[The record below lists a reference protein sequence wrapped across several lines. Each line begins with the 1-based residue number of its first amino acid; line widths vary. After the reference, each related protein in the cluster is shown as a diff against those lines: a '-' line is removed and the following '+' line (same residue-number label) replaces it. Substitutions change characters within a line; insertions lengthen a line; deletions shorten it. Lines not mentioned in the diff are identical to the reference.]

1 MFKDVEML
9 IILTGS
15 LHVYV
20 LNYYTISHKYVQL
33 YISFLKRLVKFS
45 VGRCKNCR
53 NLLVNKLP
61 IGHQICV

>member
-33 YISFLKRLVKFS
+33 YISF
-45 VGRCKNCR
+45 
-53 NLLVNKLP
+53 
-61 IGHQICV
+61 